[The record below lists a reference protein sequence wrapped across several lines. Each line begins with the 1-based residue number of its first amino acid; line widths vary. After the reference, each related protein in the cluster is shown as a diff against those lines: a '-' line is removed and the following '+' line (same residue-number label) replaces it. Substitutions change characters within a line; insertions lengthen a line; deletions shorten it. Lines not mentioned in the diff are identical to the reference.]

1 MRHID
6 QNIQDRKLTS
16 ASLFQIQ
23 AMEPA
28 TSEHGNG
35 APQAKSLRAAGTKQH
50 KSGTTRQPCE
60 YITSSFKQQDQTA
73 ELIIHLRFQINST
86 QNKQTTRTR
95 ATYLHRNRQQQNT
108 NQFR

>member
-35 APQAKSLRAAGTKQH
+35 APHAKSLRAAGTKQH
-50 KSGTTRQPCE
+50 KSGTTRQPPHRISRPLGPELLTCIE
-60 YITSSFKQQDQTA
+60 TDNNKTQT
-73 ELIIHLRFQINST
+73 NSGD
-86 QNKQTTRTR
+86 
-95 ATYLHRNRQQQNT
+95 HI
-108 NQFR
+108 